1 MVEGPGD
8 YRWSRYRGH
17 ALGAS
22 DPLLNPHL
30 LYGAL
35 GSNAVERQMVYRALF
50 KAHIDPET
58 LTAIRETTNKGRA
71 LGSLH
76 FKQEIEV
83 HLGRRVEPLP
93 RGGDRRSAMFRERE
107 KEQR

>member
-1 MVEGPGD
+1 VLYRRTGTWWEGRYKSTVIDSERYLLTCYRSIQLNPVRAGMVEGPGD
-8 YRWSRYRGH
+8 DRWSRYRGH

-50 KAHIDPET
+50 KATST
-58 LTAIRETTNKGRA
+58 LTR
-71 LGSLH
+71 
-76 FKQEIEV
+76 
-83 HLGRRVEPLP
+83 
-93 RGGDRRSAMFRERE
+93 
-107 KEQR
+107 